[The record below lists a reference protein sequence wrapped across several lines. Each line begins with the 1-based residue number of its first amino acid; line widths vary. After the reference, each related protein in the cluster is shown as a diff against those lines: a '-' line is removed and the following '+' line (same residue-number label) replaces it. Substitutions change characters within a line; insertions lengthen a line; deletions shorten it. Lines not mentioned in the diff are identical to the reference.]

1 LNIPGRRPRPTAAMT
16 RRMDGRVDRPCYKL
30 IKVLQGE
37 YKRAIFAD
45 AMVQIKA

>member
-1 LNIPGRRPRPTAAMT
+1 
-16 RRMDGRVDRPCYKL
+16 MDERVDRPCYKL